1 MGSMDDKAGHGCA
14 EWEDML
20 LMHQMLLNVAD
31 CTRLRTCL
39 RTSDISTRCVYM
51 PSCMEVF
58 EKNERSLFNH
68 LASRH
73 SREGMDGNVFACR
86 GGTRCPSKSPGIH
99 ETVPWH

>member
-1 MGSMDDKAGHGCA
+1 MGSMDDRAGHGCA

-58 EKNERSLFNH
+58 
-68 LASRH
+68 
-73 SREGMDGNVFACR
+73 
-86 GGTRCPSKSPGIH
+86 
-99 ETVPWH
+99 